1 MLFRRM
7 QRTLTWVFTGIL
19 LSFLLSG
26 FPLSTESI
34 LGQKVVAVTQP
45 HSSSPV
51 PTINWQNTQLP
62 DWNRITFSN
71 LPAIAESG
79 SFVAPPSVT
88 DQLGYDPSRSWE
100 AGQTPAEF
108 SKLGDFQDAFKLQ
121 DFTLQTIREAS
132 LSQEDLGKTSL
143 QQFGL
148 MAFQTLGS
156 LFEAI
161 PTLNKLPIE
170 KVKPVLDL
178 LSGQLTTDFDPNQ
191 TIGQLLTQSP
201 LVGGLEFSKLS
212 LERYGLDSIPGL
224 DTTAI
229 GAFQNW
235 QLVNIDQIPGL
246 SEVPFSQFPTPAN
259 PVGSDVGIVD
269 VAFGPAEQK
278 RERTISGSDVEG
290 FTVPCQKDCAHAEL
304 AGSPKVLGRQWISG
318 KYQDVRGGH
327 GVLAAVNN
335 GKEPTGRHPFGDAF
349 KVVIWDTSEPEGT
362 VDTALFFR
370 FCMRKGFVDL
380 GCTPYFIG
388 PIPWFSYHEKDSIF
402 LGSVDVKAPT
412 QEASQPLGAPKSP
425 DGTSTESATSPNS
438 ATKSDCGSTHN
449 GVSLGAYADAISG
462 IEGGYGSVG
471 ALVRDGA
478 GNSGRGFGRYQL
490 MSYREDVQATI
501 LSKPGGKEFLAKVNS
516 GQAVSSDEM
525 LSYLSEADQDKL
537 FYADASALLDRAAS
551 QTDPTTGQPFTGS
564 RLVER
569 AAQMHFGGTSAAI
582 DGEASDVHGR
592 LTLYTYGK
600 ETANNYASY
609 LAQLGCNSTTPTTQV
624 TKQTS

>member
-1 MLFRRM
+1 MKLQHR
-7 QRTLTWVFTGIL
+7 QHTLTWVFTGIL
-19 LSFLLSG
+19 LSFVLAGLP
-26 FPLSTESI
+26 FSTQSI
-34 LGQKVVAVTQP
+34 FGQKLVAVTQP
-45 HSSSPV
+45 SSSNSV

-79 SFVAPPSVT
+79 SLTAPPSVT
-88 DQLGYDPSRSWE
+88 DQLNYDPSRSWK
-100 AGQTPAEF
+100 AGQTPASF
-108 SKLGDFQDAFKLQ
+108 SKLGDFQDAFNLQ
-121 DFTLQTIREAS
+121 DFTIQTISKAS
-132 LSQEDLGKTSL
+132 LTQGDLSKMNL
-143 QQFGL
+143 QNFGL
-148 MAFQTLGS
+148 MSFQTLSS
-156 LFEAI
+156 LVKAI
-161 PTLNKLPIE
+161 PTLNKLPI
-170 KVKPVLDL
+170 KQVKPVLDL

-191 TIGQLLTQSP
+191 TIGKLLESSP
-201 LVGGLEFSKLS
+201 LVGDLEFSRLS
-212 LERYGLDSIPGL
+212 LDQYSIDSIPGL

-229 GAFQNW
+229 SAFQDW

-269 VAFGPAEQK
+269 VAFGLAEQK
-278 RERTISGSDVEG
+278 RNNTISGSDVEG

-304 AGSPKVLGRQWISG
+304 SGSSKVLGRQWISG
-318 KYQDVRGGH
+318 KYQEVRGGH
-327 GVLAAVNN
+327 GVLAAVND

-349 KVVIWDTSEPEGT
+349 KVVIWDTSEPKGT

-402 LGSVDVKAPT
+402 LGSVDVKTPT
-412 QEASQPLGAPKSP
+412 QEVSQSTGTPKNV
-425 DGTSTESATSPNS
+425 DDTSTKNSTSPKS
-438 ATKSDCGSTHN
+438 ATKSDCSPTHK
-449 GVSLGAYADAISG
+449 GVSLNVYADAISG

-471 ALVRDGA
+471 ALEKDGT

-501 LSKPGGKEFLAKVNS
+501 LSKSGGKEFLAKVKS
-516 GQAVSSDEM
+516 GQALSSDEM
-525 LSYLSEADQDKL
+525 LGYLSETEQDKL

-551 QTDPTTGQPFTGS
+551 QTDPTTGQAFTGS

-569 AAQMHFGGTSAAI
+569 AAQMHFGGTSAVI
-582 DGEASDVHGR
+582 DGEATDVHSR
-592 LTLYTYGK
+592 FSVYSYGK
-600 ETANNYASY
+600 EIANNYASY
-609 LAQLGCNSTTPTTQV
+609 LTQLGCNSTT
-624 TKQTS
+624 